1 MEILN
6 ITKSSLRKKLL
17 SYFFSNPH
25 DEYYLREIASVL
37 SVDPGNLS
45 RELKKMEAS
54 GVFRSREKGK
64 IKLYSVNDRNPLYK
78 ELKTIVFKTIGAEG
92 LLKKAVEDEP
102 GIEIAFIY
110 GSFAQ
115 KKEAAGSDIDLFIA
129 GSFDEDRFLSA
140 VSGIEK
146 KTGREIHYAYWQREE
161 ITEKLKQGD
170 SFIKDALT
178 GEKIILKGTQDDI
191 QALLGTFE

>member
-146 KTGREIHYAYWQREE
+146 KTGREIHYAYWAREE

-170 SFIKDALT
+170 SFIKDMLA
-178 GEKIILKGTQDDI
+178 GEKIILKGTQDDV